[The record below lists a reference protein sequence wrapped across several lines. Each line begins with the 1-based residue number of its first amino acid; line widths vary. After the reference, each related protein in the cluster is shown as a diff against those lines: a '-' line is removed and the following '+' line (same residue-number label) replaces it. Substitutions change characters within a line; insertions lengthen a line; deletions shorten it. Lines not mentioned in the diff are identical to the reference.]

1 MEWISGIQRAIDY
14 IEEHLTDE
22 IDFEAAAREAY
33 SSSFHFQRVFSILCG
48 ITLGD
53 YVRMRRL
60 ALAASDI
67 VNTDEKVIEIAMKYG
82 YDSPE
87 SFTRAFTR
95 FHGVTPSEAKRGA
108 VVKSFSRLSVKLTL
122 TGGTT
127 MDYRIE
133 KMKGFQIICKKKQV
147 TKPENATATADIS
160 AFWDECN
167 ADGSISKLCSY
178 LPKEPRLKG
187 LLGMCFSFDMEANKF
202 PYGIGVE
209 YDGRPITDEGLEV
222 VDVPES
228 TFVVFE
234 CRGKMPEI
242 FSETYKK
249 IVTEFFPQNPRYEYG
264 RSVELEVYPSDDIDN
279 PNYYCEIWI
288 AVNER

>member
-22 IDFEAAAREAY
+22 IDFEAAARESY

-127 MDYRIE
+127 MD
-133 KMKGFQIICKKKQV
+133 
-147 TKPENATATADIS
+147 
-160 AFWDECN
+160 
-167 ADGSISKLCSY
+167 
-178 LPKEPRLKG
+178 
-187 LLGMCFSFDMEANKF
+187 
-202 PYGIGVE
+202 
-209 YDGRPITDEGLEV
+209 
-222 VDVPES
+222 
-228 TFVVFE
+228 
-234 CRGKMPEI
+234 
-242 FSETYKK
+242 
-249 IVTEFFPQNPRYEYG
+249 
-264 RSVELEVYPSDDIDN
+264 
-279 PNYYCEIWI
+279 
-288 AVNER
+288 